1 MEFNEEELTKIL
13 SGEGES
19 AEKVKTI
26 LNLYNDN
33 VNGLKMN
40 RDDIKKEKEDLK
52 AKYAELEA
60 LNAKGAEDLK
70 TLKAQLE
77 ANSPEEIRKAY
88 ETQRLDAEKAYKGAI
103 EERDTKLKLYE
114 SQLAEVRQSEH
125 HLKCIQEFNKAVAKY
140 DIEPSGQNFLME
152 TILGAKGEKFVE
164 RDLGN
169 GNQLIDNSGKSIAG
183 EVDDFCAS
191 PLGKKFLR
199 NGNSGGGATGSG
211 STGTGGI
218 DANPFLKGHENLT
231 KQAELYRTNP
241 ALYERLKN
249 EAGA

>member
-13 SGEGES
+13 SGEGEV
-19 AEKVKTI
+19 AEKAKTL

-40 RDDIKKEKEDLK
+40 RDDIKKEKDALK
-52 AKYAELEA
+52 AKYEELET

-88 ETQRLDAEKAYKGAI
+88 ETQRLEAEKAYKGAI
-103 EERDTKLKLYE
+103 AERDEKLKSYE
-114 SQLAEVRQSEH
+114 AQLAEVRQSEH
-125 HLKCIQEFNKAVAKY
+125 HLKCVQEFNEAVAKF
-140 DIEPSGQNFLME
+140 DIEPSGRNFLMD
-152 TILGAKGEKFVE
+152 TIIGAKGEKFFE

-169 GNQLIDNSGKSIAG
+169 GNQLINQSGKSIGG
-183 EVDDFCAS
+183 EVDDFCS
-191 PLGKKFLR
+191 SDLGKKFLR

-211 STGTGGI
+211 SSGSGALSG
-218 DANPFLKGHENLT
+218 NPFLKGHENLT

-241 ALYERLKN
+241 ALYQRYKA
-249 EAGA
+249 EAGV

>member
-19 AEKVKTI
+19 AEKVKSI
-26 LNLYNDN
+26 LTLYDDN

-40 RDDIKKEKEDLK
+40 RDDIKKEKDALK
-52 AKYAELEA
+52 AKYDELAA

-88 ETQRLDAEKAYKGAI
+88 ETQRLDAEKTYKGAI
-103 EERDTKLKLYE
+103 AERDEKIKDYEAKLN
-114 SQLAEVRQSEH
+114 EVRQSEH
-125 HLKCIQEFNKAVAKY
+125 YLKCVQEFNEAAGKF
-140 DIEPSGQNFLME
+140 DIEPSGLGFLMDN
-152 TILGAKGEKFVE
+152 ILGSKGEKFVE

-169 GNQLIDNSGKSIAG
+169 GIQLLDGNGKGIFGNLS
-183 EVDDFCAS
+183 DFCES

-211 STGTGGI
+211 AQTRGGEG
-218 DANPFLKGHENLT
+218 NPFAKGHENLT
-231 KQAELYRTNP
+231 RQAELYKSNP
-241 ALYERLKN
+241 ALYEQLKR
-249 EAGA
+249 EAGV